1 MVAPRLTPAL
11 TVAALGVVFGDIGT
25 SPLYAFKAALEGG
38 VGTTEQDILGV
49 VSLFI
54 WAIIVIVAIKYIALV
69 TRASH
74 DGEGGII
81 PLATLAARGAR
92 PGGRMAVLIG
102 LAAVVGVGLFFAD
115 GAITPA
121 ISILGSSAGLATI
134 NPSLEWLVVP
144 VALVVIAVLFGI
156 QRFGSGRLGALFGP
170 VMLVWFIAIGALGAW
185 RLVQSPG
192 SLRAL
197 DPLVGL
203 AFLVDNPGIAL
214 AVLGAVVLC
223 VTGVEV
229 LYADLGHFGRAPIVL
244 GWFAVAMPA
253 LLLNYLGQASLL
265 IADPS
270 AASNPFFKMAPDALR
285 VPLVVLATMATF
297 IAAQAVISG
306 VFSMTRQASIMGYLP
321 RARVRHTSG
330 DIEGQVYLPV
340 ANVLLLIAV
349 VLFVLIFRTADALA
363 GVYGIAVTG
372 GMVLSTLLVG
382 VVAVRLWGWR
392 LPVML
397 VVLSPLLAIDLALFT
412 ATLTKIP
419 HGGWVAIL
427 LTLAT
432 LGVVTTWRWGTR
444 RVDRAIGR
452 DSVPLGDVSDLLAD
466 RPRVPGVAVVLSSG
480 VDHVSGA
487 LMRHLRE
494 SVVAHEHV
502 LIVTV
507 IPVMVPRVP
516 DADRVSIGS
525 LGEGVTRITI
535 GDGFFEDPDVPGI
548 LGEAWRALG
557 LPGSPATALY
567 IAGDDAVVLD
577 PGHHRALRLRARAF
591 ALLHRNE
598 ARIEDTFGLPE
609 DRVVRLGAEVRI

>member
-1 MVAPRLTPAL
+1 MTPAL
-11 TVAALGVVFGDIGT
+11 TLAALGVVFGDIGT
-25 SPLYAFKAALEGG
+25 SPLYAFRAALEAGA
-38 VGTTEQDILGV
+38 GTTEQDILGV

-54 WAIIVIVAIKYIALV
+54 WAIIVIVAVKYIALV

-74 DGEGGII
+74 DGEGGIL
-81 PLATLAARGAR
+81 PLATLAARGTR
-92 PGGRMAVLIG
+92 SGGRLSVFIG
-102 LAAVVGVGLFFAD
+102 LAAVIGVGLFFAD

-121 ISILGSSAGLATI
+121 ISILGSSEGLVTLD
-134 NPSLEWLVVP
+134 PSLQWLVVP
-144 VALVVIAVLFGI
+144 VALAVIAVLFAI

-170 VMLVWFIAIGALGAW
+170 VMLTWFIVIAALGAW
-185 RLVQSPG
+185 RVMQSPV
-192 SLRAL
+192 SLRAAN
-197 DPLVGL
+197 PLVGL
-203 AFLVDNPGIAL
+203 TFLANHPGIAL
-214 AVLGAVVLC
+214 GVIGAVVLC

-244 GWFAVAMPA
+244 GWFAIAMPA

-265 IADPS
+265 ITHPS
-270 AASNPFFKMAPDALR
+270 AESNPFFQMAPDGLR

-306 VFSMTRQASIMGYLP
+306 VFSMTRQGSMVRYLP
-321 RARVRHTSG
+321 RARVRHTSAE
-330 DIEGQVYLPV
+330 IEGQVYLPV
-340 ANVLLLIAV
+340 ANALLLIAV
-349 VLFVLIFRTADALA
+349 VLFVLIFKTADALA

-382 VVAVRLWGWR
+382 IVAVRVWKWR
-392 LPVML
+392 RPFALI
-397 VVLSPLLAIDLALFT
+397 VLAPLLAIDLALFT

-444 RVDRAIGR
+444 RVDQAIGR
-452 DSVPLGDVSDLLAD
+452 NAVPLEEVAALLAG
-466 RPRVPGVAVVLSSG
+466 RHRVPGVAVVLSSG
-480 VDHVSGA
+480 IDHVSSA

-507 IPVMVPRVP
+507 VPAMVPRVP
-516 DADRVSIGS
+516 DADRVAMRS
-525 LGEGVTRITI
+525 LGEGVTRIVVH
-535 GDGFFEDPDVPGI
+535 DGFFEDPDLPVI
-548 LGEAWRALG
+548 LASPWRALG
-557 LPGSPATALY
+557 LPGTPATALY

-577 PGHHRALRLRARAF
+577 PRHRGTIRMRARAF
-591 ALLHRNE
+591 IVMHRNE
-598 ARIEDTFGLPE
+598 ARIEDTFSLPE
-609 DRVVRLGAEVRI
+609 DRVVRLGAEARI